1 MNYCDIP
8 KVEFLEH
15 HGIKGQKWYQRR
27 FQNADGTLTAAGRK
41 RYAKDAARAERK
53 QQKTENKKQKAL
65 KIEAKK
71 AQKAEKVLKQR
82 MQEIADKKKK
92 IFDSN
97 NVEEMRKNSN
107 LFTDTEIN
115 NFINKV
121 NLDNRLKALNSNN
134 QKNLIDKATGAID
147 KVSKIADTSVKAF
160 DSYTNIAKRVNR
172 IMGDTVLPDFDAEA
186 AKKAAKLARQ
196 EALRKLPYDKVLANA
211 SRYSDED
218 LKYISDRINSMNT
231 LHNNI
236 ETANNNKLKKI
247 KEQNKNKREQELRNV
262 SYDEILQNPNKFS
275 DDDLVYLNNRFKN
288 MSGMLTNVS
297 NVQSKQRT
305 SSEPNDSLT
314 RMAELSNE
322 QLLEAAA
329 GSMREANR
337 ILSNSTNRT
346 VTMDSIDEPYLQEI
360 EDRLEDLR
368 SRRV

>member
-1 MNYCDIP
+1 MYEENT
-8 KVEFLEH
+8 LSH

-27 FQNADGTLTAAGRK
+27 FQNTDGTLTAAGRK
-41 RYAKDAARAERK
+41 RYAKDVARAERK
-53 QQKTENKKQKAL
+53 QQKAENKKQKAL

-71 AQKAEKVLKQR
+71 ARKAEKVLKQR

-92 IFDSN
+92 IFESN

-107 LFTDTEIN
+107 LFTDAEIN

-147 KVSKIADTSVKAF
+147 KVSKIADTSVKTF

-211 SRYSDED
+211 SKYSDDD
-218 LKYISDRINSMNT
+218 LKYISDRINSTNT
-231 LHNNI
+231 LYNNI
-236 ETANNNKLKKI
+236 ETANSNKI
-247 KEQNKNKREQELRNV
+247 KKAKEENKIKRQEELSKL
-262 SYDEILQNPNKFS
+262 SYDEILTNPNRFTN
-275 DDDLVYLNNRFKN
+275 DELAYLNTRYESMSKIVKN
-288 MSGMLTNVS
+288 IPTVEKGERK
-297 NVQSKQRT
+297 QST
-305 SSEPNDSLT
+305 ST

-337 ILSNSTNRT
+337 MLSNSTNRT
-346 VTMDSIDEPYLQEI
+346 VMMDSIDEPYLQEI

>member
-1 MNYCDIP
+1 MSIAEYT
-8 KVEFLEH
+8 LAH
-15 HGIKGQKWYQRR
+15 HGVKGQKWYQRR
-27 FQNADGTLTAAGRK
+27 YQNSDGTLTAAGRK

-53 QQKTENKKQKAL
+53 QQKAENKKQKAL

-92 IFDSN
+92 IFESN

-107 LFTDTEIN
+107 LFSEKEVND
-115 NFINKV
+115 FVNKV
-121 NLDNRLKALNSNN
+121 KLDNRLKALNEEN
-134 QKNLIDKATGAID
+134 QKSLVDKAISAVD
-147 KVSKIADTSVKAF
+147 KVSKAADTGVKVF

-196 EALRKLPYDKVLANA
+196 ETLRKIPYDKVLANA
-211 SRYSDED
+211 SKYSDED
-218 LKYISDRINSMNT
+218 IKYISDRINNMNT

-236 ETANNNKLKKI
+236 DTANNNKLKKI

-305 SSEPNDSLT
+305 PSEPNDSLT

-337 ILSNSTNRT
+337 MLSNSANRT